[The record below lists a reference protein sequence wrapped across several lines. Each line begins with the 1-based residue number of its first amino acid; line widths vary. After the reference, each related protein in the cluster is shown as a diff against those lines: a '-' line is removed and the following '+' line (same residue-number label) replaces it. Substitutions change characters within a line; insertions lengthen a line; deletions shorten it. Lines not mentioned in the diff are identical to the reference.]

1 VIYSSY
7 EFLFLFPIFALWF
20 YQFKTADQQKIF
32 LLIASFVFLAWTSI
46 FNLLPVLIVISVALL
61 FFSADRTYKLST
73 AWVKVIIAILLL
85 NLAYFKYRDFL
96 SENLGV
102 NLPVPSMLMLAIP
115 LGISFYTFEAISGV
129 LDIRR
134 RKQSVRNLDW
144 SLFIMF
150 FPHLIAGP
158 IVRYRTLRPQFDGV
172 KRLLPRNLT
181 VGLHLFAIGYLKK
194 MAADPLGAII
204 DPVWAVPLQAS
215 GTALFLALIGFYVQ
229 IYLDFS
235 GYTDMGRGIAR
246 ALGYRLPINFRA
258 PFFAA
263 SPPELYQRWHVSLSS
278 WIRTFVYDPM
288 AMAVMRKVRSRRW
301 QPFAILTVIL
311 LVMSL
316 FGLWHGEAWHFVVFG
331 LSLGVTIVGWAAVT
345 RGKQATTV
353 AGRIVSILCLQ
364 ATWLFSLVLFRC
376 GSLTEAGQFYLGL
389 TRLTEVVYPGLQWSL
404 VALALTIPVQGVEYF
419 VRRRPVARSLRTLRG
434 TWGGA
439 AAMAVILCAAIFVQA
454 RIDNN
459 RFAAAVGDG
468 SAQKPGFIYFRF

>member
-1 VIYSSY
+1 MVYSSY
-7 EFLFLFPIFALWF
+7 EFLFLFLIFAFWF
-20 YQFKTADQQKIF
+20 YQFETAHGQKCF
-32 LLIASFVFLAWTSI
+32 LLIASFIFLAWTSI
-46 FNLLPVLIVISVALL
+46 WNLLPVFIAISAALL
-61 FFSADRTYKLST
+61 FLRADQAHKLGP
-73 AWVKVIIAILLL
+73 AWLRFIVAILLL

-96 SENLGV
+96 AENLGV
-102 NLPVPSMLMLAIP
+102 HLPIPTVLMFTIP

-134 RKQSVRNLDW
+134 RKQPIRGLDW

-158 IVRYRTLRPQFDGV
+158 IVRYRTLGPQFDGV
-172 KRLLPRNLT
+172 KRLLRRNLT
-181 VGLHLFAIGYLKK
+181 VGLHLFVVGYLKK

-204 DPVWAVPLQAS
+204 DPVWAAPAQAS
-215 GTALFLALIGFYVQ
+215 GTALLLALIGFYVQ

-278 WIRTFVYDPM
+278 WIRVFVYEPM
-288 AMAVMRKVRSRRW
+288 AMAVMRRVRSRRW
-301 QPFAILTVIL
+301 HTLAILVVIL

-316 FGLWHGEAWHFVVFG
+316 FGLWHGDAWHFVVFG
-331 LSLGVTIVGWAAVT
+331 LSLGVTIAVWAAVT

-353 AGRIVSILCLQ
+353 AGRIISILCLQ

-376 GSLTEAGQFYLGL
+376 DSLAAAGQFYLGL
-389 TRLTEVVYPGLQWSL
+389 TRTTDVVYSGLQWSL
-404 VALALTIPVQGVEYF
+404 VALVLTIPVQGVEYF
-419 VRRRPVARSLRTLRG
+419 VRRRSVARSLRTLRG

-454 RIDNN
+454 MMDNN
-459 RFAAAVGDG
+459 RFAAAAGNS
-468 SAQKPGFIYFRF
+468 SALKPGFIYFRF